1 MYIKQLSIKNYRNFG
16 DPAFELSLKP
26 FTLILGENNIGKTNL
41 LNALCLLFGQEISIS
56 QSRVLQLDDLNY
68 EAVTRFRKQVAD
80 LSVSHDQVVFPEV
93 EVTALLANMNE
104 DQEAVVG
111 DWFSDAALTEA
122 LVTYR
127 FSLRASFN
135 REKWI
140 TQQRDVL
147 KSIPTKPTP
156 ALLDVEGD
164 SIQPSLLAE
173 QASQTPAIWKRV
185 EFPIGDYRYLIYGG
199 GKPTNECDSH
209 FLRML
214 KVELLDALRDAQR
227 ELIASGEYRL
237 LYRILRQGH
246 DSKYADLKDRL
257 LELEDCVRNNAALN
271 GIKNEVTTLL
281 QRVSLQTEDADNS
294 IDFNF
299 SSPDAAELLK
309 KIGMIYGANPIN
321 VNRNGLGRNNLLYI
335 SLVLSQ
341 IAKPL
346 NPAETSLSETTTFFR
361 VVGIE
366 EPEAH
371 LHPHLQDHLARNIEA
386 IRSEHSD
393 AIQLLLTSHSTHIAA
408 KLDLENTVVLFAE
421 PETGRLSSHYILS
434 GIDITKEQDA
444 VRFLSL
450 YLDATKSRMFFAR
463 RLILVEGIAEQTLV
477 PRFFELHKGES
488 LERHGATVLNVHGV
502 AFRHFLTIIKNGFF
516 RKCVVLTDQ
525 DTGTATEN
533 RATNLKS
540 EFDDGKVIQIE
551 ITTTSTFEK
560 EVISANVSGKGKGI
574 ILDALKA
581 TRPQIGQE
589 IAAKAGKGSV
599 DVDACFDAIA
609 DYKAEFAFNLAKRLD
624 KDSTGFILPNYIQN
638 AFSFL
643 V

>member
-1 MYIKQLSIKNYRNFG
+1 MYINKISIKNYRNFG

-41 LNALCLLFGQEISIS
+41 LNALGLLFGQEISIS
-56 QSRVLQLDDLNY
+56 QSRILQLDDLNY
-68 EAVTRFRKQVAD
+68 NAVTRFRKQVAD
-80 LSVSHDQVVFPEV
+80 LSLSYDQVVFPEV
-93 EVTALLANMNE
+93 EVTACLANMNE

-127 FSLRASFN
+127 FSIRASFN

-140 TQQRDVL
+140 AQQREVL
-147 KSIPTKPTP
+147 NLIMDKSTAAP
-156 ALLDVEGD
+156 LDLEGT
-164 SIQPSLLAE
+164 SVQPVLFAE
-173 QASQTPAIWKRV
+173 KAPQEDANWKRV
-185 EFPIGDYRYLIYGG
+185 DFPIGDYRYLIYGG
-199 GKPTNECDSH
+199 GKPTNECDSY

-257 LELEDCVRNNAALN
+257 LELEDCVRNNAALKE
-271 GIKNEVTTLL
+271 IKNEVTILL
-281 QRVSLQTEDADNS
+281 QRVSLETEDAVNS

-309 KIGMIYGANPIN
+309 KIGMIYGTNPIN
-321 VNRNGLGRNNLLYI
+321 VGRNGLGRNNLLYI

-341 IAKPL
+341 IAKPV
-346 NPAETSLSETTTFFR
+346 NPTDTSHSETTTFFR

-386 IRSEHSD
+386 IRLEHSD

-408 KLDLENTVVLFAE
+408 KLDLANTVVLFAD

-477 PRFFELHKGES
+477 PRFFELHSGKS
-488 LERHGATVLNVHGV
+488 LERHGATVINVHGV
-502 AFRHFLTIIKNGFF
+502 AFRHFLTVIKNGFF

-525 DTGTATEN
+525 DTGKATEQ
-533 RATNLKS
+533 RATKLKS
-540 EFDDGKVIQIE
+540 EFDDGKVIRIE

-560 EVISANVSGKGKGI
+560 EVISANAAGKGKSI
-574 ILDALKA
+574 ILDAIKA
-581 TRPQIGQE
+581 TRPQVGE
-589 IAAKAGKGSV
+589 KIAIKAEKGSI
-599 DVDACFDAIA
+599 DVNEYFDAIA
-609 DYKAEFAFNLAKRLD
+609 ECKAEFAFNLAKRLD
-624 KDSTGFILPNYIQN
+624 RDSTGFILPTYIQN